1 MKPAAYVWAVTSAY
15 RAALDAI
22 AVGAD
27 VPGFARARLK
37 RTFNRGLSD
46 AYLHGTSGN
55 ELMSYERS
63 GNRGELVG
71 EVVGFEP
78 EPGFKPRDGQQ
89 LRGTVRVR
97 LSGPVGEGDSVE
109 LRPQGDPERFLVVKA
124 PCDARAGDVIEC
136 FCPRPMGPGVPARV
150 TKSVA
155 LELAAARAVSELE
168 QEL

>member
-1 MKPAAYVWAVTSAY
+1 MTKHGKKYVEAEKQIPAEPVSPLAAMKLLKEISVANFDETVTGDF
-15 RAALDAI
+15 RLGIDTRQ
-22 AVGAD
+22 AD
-27 VPGFARARLK
+27 
-37 RTFNRGLSD
+37 
-46 AYLHGTSGN
+46 
-55 ELMSYERS
+55 
-63 GNRGELVG
+63 
-71 EVVGFEP
+71 
-78 EPGFKPRDGQQ
+78 QQ

-155 LELAAARAVSELE
+155 LELAATRAVSELE